1 MNELQRLNR
10 AVAIHTGR
18 RRASEKEMREA
29 WAYLNKVH
37 DKYGTVDVGII
48 RSLIR

>member
-1 MNELQRLNR
+1 MNELQRLSR

-18 RRASEKEMREA
+18 RRGSEKEIREA
-29 WAYLNKVH
+29 WAYLCKVH
-37 DKYGTVDVGII
+37 NKYGTVDVGII